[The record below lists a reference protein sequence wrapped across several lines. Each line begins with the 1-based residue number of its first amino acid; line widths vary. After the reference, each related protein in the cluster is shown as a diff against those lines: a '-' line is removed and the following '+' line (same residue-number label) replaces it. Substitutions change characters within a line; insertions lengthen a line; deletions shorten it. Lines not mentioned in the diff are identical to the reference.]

1 MKTWLFTPPK
11 WYNWN
16 TVQYLRSLLDN
27 FFFKIIYRQIGT
39 SGSVCSKNMYPFSAS
54 WSVTVLWGV
63 GGRFPSGIRRLDD
76 QKVFAFGVISVHKF
90 FVRPSPN
97 FLQIYFNFGEE
108 RRGGGGVLFFKN
120 SPVNKKYKKFFF
132 VIFSDLWD
140 LGNFFG
146 PPFNRQKVWSNF
158 WTNFENHRLP
168 RNNPRFA
175 LIILETIAGE
185 EYCTSISAR
194 LQNGRWTYTNIWM
207 RFGLIWQNFTFMTFL
222 CGTRICIKTRP
233 DPYFFT
239 FSEINGNNE
248 ISSCA
253 HTLCHSMPFEI
264 IQTEWFHCL
273 IQPHALWNLIDW
285 PFLHFQAF
293 AHDRTPRKNTCD
305 YVFNPNNHHTSSAY
319 LGFSRGNG
327 WLFIGLP

>member
-1 MKTWLFTPPK
+1 MRGIYKRIEKRKHDRKLKWKLDLL

-54 WSVTVLWGV
+54 WPVTVLWGV

-108 RRGGGGVLFFKN
+108 RRGGGVLFFKN

-194 LQNGRWTYTNIWM
+194 LEDEHTQTFECVLASYDKTLLLW
-207 RFGLIWQNFTFMTFL
+207 RFYAV
-222 CGTRICIKTRP
+222 P
-233 DPYFFT
+233 
-239 FSEINGNNE
+239 E
-248 ISSCA
+248 
-253 HTLCHSMPFEI
+253 
-264 IQTEWFHCL
+264 
-273 IQPHALWNLIDW
+273 
-285 PFLHFQAF
+285 
-293 AHDRTPRKNTCD
+293 
-305 YVFNPNNHHTSSAY
+305 SA
-319 LGFSRGNG
+319 
-327 WLFIGLP
+327 